1 MNDPYQILG
10 LSRNSNS
17 DDIQNAYRKLAKQY
31 HPDRNIG
38 VLDAEK
44 KFRDV
49 QEAYDIL
56 NDPRKKSHFDQF
68 GFSGPNNE
76 WSHGFSQTMHDI
88 FGRSTFKGRNIQSKV
103 DVTLEEIAAGCSKTI
118 SVTKSKICNTCSGS
132 GSKSIQ
138 TCNKCN
144 GSGLQFV
151 KIEPNFNLQTQCAT
165 CTGSGKISA
174 ESCDV
179 CSGSGFSK
187 EQESAEI
194 QINIA
199 AGAVDGMMKFSGQ
212 GEPCREKR
220 GSAGDLIILVNV
232 LKHEIF
238 QRHDNH
244 IIIEIPCTY
253 PQLYKGFEVEVPTVY
268 KEKIVAKIPS
278 GTYPNSQIRIAG
290 KGLPGGKSVLGDMF
304 IIPKL
309 DVPRNMPQEYED
321 IVAKLTEFEEKHVSK
336 RRQDWIEKTKKY
348 L

>member
-1 MNDPYQILG
+1 M
-10 LSRNSNS
+10 
-17 DDIQNAYRKLAKQY
+17 
-31 HPDRNIG
+31 
-38 VLDAEK
+38 
-44 KFRDV
+44 
-49 QEAYDIL
+49 
-56 NDPRKKSHFDQF
+56 
-68 GFSGPNNE
+68 
-76 WSHGFSQTMHDI
+76 
-88 FGRSTFKGRNIQSKV
+88 SK
-103 DVTLEEIAAGCSKTI
+103 EEIEKLHLSDVIVQVCSA
-118 SVTKSKICNTCSGS
+118 CNGHKLLLNEI
-132 GSKSIQ
+132 GFPI

-165 CTGSGKISA
+165 CAGSGKISA

-244 IIIEIPCTY
+244 VIIEMPCTY

-268 KEKIVAKIPS
+268 KEKIV
-278 GTYPNSQIRIAG
+278 
-290 KGLPGGKSVLGDMF
+290 
-304 IIPKL
+304 
-309 DVPRNMPQEYED
+309 
-321 IVAKLTEFEEKHVSK
+321 
-336 RRQDWIEKTKKY
+336 
-348 L
+348 